1 MCGLSLV
8 VCGSFSRCVRGLSLV
23 VLWGT
28 FSSCA
33 VCGSFSSCGA
43 RASLV
48 AACGILVPRPGIE
61 PMFPALGGRFS
72 PTGPQGKS
80 PLLSS
85 KLPEPSGVQLCIK
98 RPRLGPVSCWIFPL
112 YLWSFKL
119 SSSTPVTDMIDLLSA
134 VLIVDTAMVNSSP
147 DDFFFSYFQT
157 SIGWVIH
164 FLLV

>member
-1 MCGLSLV
+1 MLA
-8 VCGSFSRCVRGLSLV
+8 
-23 VLWGT
+23 

-33 VCGSFSSCGA
+33 VCGSFSSCGS

-48 AACGILVPRPGIE
+48 ATCRMLVPQPGIE
-61 PMFPALGGRFS
+61 PMFPVLGGRFS
-72 PTGPQGKS
+72 PAGPRGKS
-80 PLLSS
+80 PQLSS

-98 RPRLGPVSCWIFPL
+98 RPRFGPVSCWIFPL
-112 YLWSFKL
+112 YFESFKL

-134 VLIVDTAMVNSSP
+134 VLIVDTVMVNSSP
-147 DDFFFSYFQT
+147 VEFFFSYFQT